1 MKLKCVIAGLVLSL
15 TAVSASAATF
25 EEAEAAVAATQ
36 EAGFPWLST
45 ASLLRKAKKAKE
57 NNDTPNLE
65 KFISL
70 IMKETAASMYQA
82 ELAKKAGP
90 RI

>member
-1 MKLKCVIAGLVLSL
+1 MKLKCVIAGLALCL
-15 TAVSASAATF
+15 ATVSASAATL

-36 EAGFPWLST
+36 EAGFPWITT
-45 ASLLRKAKKAKE
+45 ASLLRKAKKAHE
-57 NNDTPNLE
+57 HNDAPNLE

-82 ELAKKAGP
+82 ELSKKAGP